1 MEGMLERYG
10 GGEDVRS
17 GSYYGDVSPNKNKAN
32 LAPAKHLC
40 GNLAHS
46 NVQGKTNP
54 IPGKAGKPPFDI
66 YLHIKSGWS
75 V

>member
-1 MEGMLERYG
+1 MEGMLERHG

-17 GSYYGDVSPNKNKAN
+17 GSYYGDVSPNQNKAN
-32 LAPAKHLC
+32 LAPAKQFS
-40 GNLAHS
+40 GNVARLNAL
-46 NVQGKTNP
+46 GKTNP

-66 YLHIKSGWS
+66 YLHIKSGWT